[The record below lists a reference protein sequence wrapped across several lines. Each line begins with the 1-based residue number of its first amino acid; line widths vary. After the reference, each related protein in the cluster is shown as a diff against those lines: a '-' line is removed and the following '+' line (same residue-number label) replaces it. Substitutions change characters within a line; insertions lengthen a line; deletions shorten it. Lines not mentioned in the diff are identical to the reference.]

1 MDNPFAYGK
10 EVSGRFF
17 TDREEETVEL
27 LRDLKRGQ
35 NVIIYSPRRYGKT
48 SLIKKVLES
57 LRKDGM
63 ITIYIDLYKATSKQK
78 LIDVFAKSV
87 AEQTESN
94 LKKGFAVIKEL
105 LPKLLPKI
113 IFRQTGLPEI
123 EFEYNRNQSIMPLL
137 SDVLELVHKISKKR
151 KKNAVVVFDE
161 FQEIM
166 NFEDDEI
173 EREMRSHFQSH
184 QNISYV
190 FLGSKQHLMKKLFLD
205 KSRPF
210 YNSGKHFPL
219 GKIEN
224 EKFSIFIKNN
234 FKSNGMKI
242 DNETIGEI
250 LGKTQGHPYYTQLL
264 CNVLWDYCVENKIKF
279 IKNKEVDLALDK
291 VLKRE
296 SHAYIE
302 IWEGIRGNARLVL
315 EAMAKQDFV
324 KAFSSAFLLENRL
337 GTASSIQRAIK
348 ILENR
353 GLIEKQE
360 GSYYIADV
368 FFKLWIIQNILR

>member
-173 EREMRSHFQSH
+173 EREMRSH
-184 QNISYV
+184 
-190 FLGSKQHLMKKLFLD
+190 
-205 KSRPF
+205 
-210 YNSGKHFPL
+210 
-219 GKIEN
+219 
-224 EKFSIFIKNN
+224 
-234 FKSNGMKI
+234 
-242 DNETIGEI
+242 
-250 LGKTQGHPYYTQLL
+250 
-264 CNVLWDYCVENKIKF
+264 
-279 IKNKEVDLALDK
+279 
-291 VLKRE
+291 
-296 SHAYIE
+296 
-302 IWEGIRGNARLVL
+302 
-315 EAMAKQDFV
+315 
-324 KAFSSAFLLENRL
+324 
-337 GTASSIQRAIK
+337 
-348 ILENR
+348 
-353 GLIEKQE
+353 
-360 GSYYIADV
+360 
-368 FFKLWIIQNILR
+368 